1 MDIAAIVPWLSAT
14 ALFISIVTAVN
25 TFVNAG
31 AKANGARL
39 ADHET
44 RLKTLEGEMKHL
56 PNRDQAHRV
65 ELAIEKLSGRIDVLA
80 KEIEPVS
87 AIADRWQ
94 ELILE
99 QAKK

>member
-1 MDIAAIVPWLSAT
+1 MDITVIMPWLSA
-14 ALFISIVTAVN
+14 AVSLIAIVTSVS

-31 AKANGARL
+31 AKANGAKLANHDARL
-39 ADHET
+39 TA
-44 RLKTLEGEMKHL
+44 LEGEMKHL
-56 PNRDQAHRV
+56 PNRDQAHRL
-65 ELAIEKLSGRIDVLA
+65 ELAVEKLSGRIDVLA

-99 QAKK
+99 QAKR